1 MPSSGPLPQTVEDGV
16 VNALKDSFADHVP
29 VIVGPAPYF
38 GIQPIDQ
45 LGGRQAQGGFD
56 YLPDAVQ
63 EDFHILLGGLDE
75 QFPVGILAHVLSE
88 EIKALLHVRG
98 DCLRGR
104 KFQPPFVQKLLYE
117 GLNFSFQQ
125 FFGSTGDDKVIC
137 VADEIHTGTFS
148 SQGGETPLC
157 RKLLLQEPLQSIQR
171 TICERG

>member
-1 MPSSGPLPQTVEDGV
+1 MPSSGPLQQTVEDGV

-75 QFPVGILAHVLSE
+75 IGRASCRDRVEVVVVGGSG
-88 EIKALLHVRG
+88 EIMIGA
-98 DCLRGR
+98 
-104 KFQPPFVQKLLYE
+104 
-117 GLNFSFQQ
+117 
-125 FFGSTGDDKVIC
+125 
-137 VADEIHTGTFS
+137 
-148 SQGGETPLC
+148 
-157 RKLLLQEPLQSIQR
+157 
-171 TICERG
+171 

>member
-75 QFPVGILAHVLSE
+75 QFPDRKSTRLNSSHGYISYAVF
-88 EIKALLHVRG
+88 
-98 DCLRGR
+98 CL
-104 KFQPPFVQKLLYE
+104 KK
-117 GLNFSFQQ
+117 
-125 FFGSTGDDKVIC
+125 K
-137 VADEIHTGTFS
+137 
-148 SQGGETPLC
+148 
-157 RKLLLQEPLQSIQR
+157 
-171 TICERG
+171 